1 MAVGRLRV
9 GPLLALPT
17 LLLGVVGCSSGPGTF
32 DLELQPSEIT
42 IAASVGVVAEK
53 ADVNVLVKC
62 GTNRSR
68 FVFVLAVEGVPND
81 VTVILPLGSDAAGVN
96 CGSGDPPPAV
106 MMVEVGQ
113 VDPGTYQITLIGRN
127 FKQNDLL
134 LEEPGVERRA
144 TLTLNVTIPAQ

>member
-1 MAVGRLRV
+1 MAER
-9 GPLLALPT
+9 
-17 LLLGVVGCSSGPGTF
+17 
-32 DLELQPSEIT
+32 
-42 IAASVGVVAEK
+42 

-81 VTVILPLGSDAAGVN
+81 VIVILPLGSDAAGVN

-106 MMVEVGQ
+106 MMLEVGP

-127 FKQNDLL
+127 FKQNDIL

-144 TLTLNVTIPAQ
+144 TLTLNVTLPAQ